1 MIKNF
6 SQFKSTKLVFR
17 LRLLFLFTML
27 AFAIVGIG
35 LNLRL
40 TINDAKEIEFVK
52 DTPKAETVL
61 KYYVYITGE
70 VKSPGVYE
78 IPEDLRLNELI
89 TMAGGFSENAD
100 MNYVNQELNLASV
113 LRDQQKIF
121 IPSIDSESSVKSD
134 STTLINLNTATL
146 EELDTLP
153 GIGLS
158 TAQKII
164 NQRPFTTKEQL
175 LNVSGIGESK
185 YSQVKDLVTVEQ

>member
-6 SQFKSTKLVFR
+6 SQFKSTKFVFR
-17 LRLLFLFTML
+17 LRLLFLVIML

-35 LNLRL
+35 LNLSL

-52 DTPKAETVL
+52 DTPKADTVL

-100 MNYVNQELNLASV
+100 MNYVNQELNLAST

-121 IPSIDSESSVKSD
+121 IPGLDSESSVKSD

>member
-17 LRLLFLFTML
+17 LRLLFLFIML

-40 TINDAKEIEFVK
+40 TINDAKEIEFTK
-52 DTPKAETVL
+52 DTPKANAVL
-61 KYYVYITGE
+61 KQYVYIAGE
-70 VKSPGVYE
+70 VNNPGVYE
-78 IPEDLRLNELI
+78 ITEDLRLNELI
-89 TMAGGFSENAD
+89 TMAGGFSEDAD
-100 MNYVNQELNLASV
+100 INYVNQELNLAST

-121 IPSIDSESSVKSD
+121 IPSLESQASVKGD
-134 STTLINLNTATL
+134 TTLINLNTATL

-164 NQRPFTTKEQL
+164 NQRPFTTKEEL

-185 YSQVKDLVTVEQ
+185 YSQIKDLVTVD